1 MENEFLEGLDALFAV
16 NEAEK
21 AGAYLT
27 EWYQKAVDAGN
38 WRLQVTVL
46 NEMMGYYRSTGVESA
61 ALDAVSRML
70 KLVKDYE
77 LEGNKDIG
85 TVWINVGTT
94 LCRFY
99 QYKEG
104 LKYYA
109 MAKEALADCDNP
121 YIMASLYNN
130 SAAAYEA
137 GGNLAAALDNYERSL
152 ELLSDMP
159 DCATFMAITYANMAN
174 GCHGT
179 GDKEK
184 TGRYVTLM
192 DAVLDNP
199 DIPRDAGY
207 ASACVKCASLHFNLG
222 NTERAEELNRRAEE
236 IYQGGIL

>member
-16 NEAEK
+16 NETEK

-27 EWYQKAVDAGN
+27 EWYQKAVAAEN
-38 WRLQVTVL
+38 WQLQATVL
-46 NEMMGYYRSTGVESA
+46 NEMMGYYRSIGMESL
-61 ALDAVSRML
+61 ALDAIARML
-70 KLVKDYE
+70 RLVSDYE
-77 LEGNKDIG
+77 LDKNKDIG

-99 QYKEG
+99 QYEEG

-109 MAKEALADCDNP
+109 MAKEALEDCDNP
-121 YIMASLYNN
+121 YILASLYNN

-137 GGNLAAALDNYERSL
+137 GGNIAAALDNYEHSL
-152 ELLSDMP
+152 ALLQDLP
-159 DCATFMAITYANMAN
+159 DCATFVAITYANMAN

-179 GDKEK
+179 GDDNKAEE
-184 TGRYVTLM
+184 YVRLM
-192 DAVLDNP
+192 DSVLDNP

-207 ASACVKCASLHFNLG
+207 ASACVKCGTLHFNLG
-222 NTERAEELNRRAEE
+222 NEKRAKELNRRAEE